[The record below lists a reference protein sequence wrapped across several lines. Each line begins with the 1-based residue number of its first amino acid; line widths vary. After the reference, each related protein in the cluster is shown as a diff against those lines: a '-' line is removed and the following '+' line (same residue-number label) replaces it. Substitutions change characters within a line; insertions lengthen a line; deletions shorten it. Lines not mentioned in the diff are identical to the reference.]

1 MLITEA
7 NVNHDRPGARP
18 GKVGKLPRL
27 ARACLLARA
36 RDNVGRGIKAVI
48 NYAITRSYLKIKTV
62 FFASMRLTD
71 CHVALTALFL
81 VLLPLCLIPSVFV
94 VSLLLPP
101 SFAFF
106 LSHSS
111 LFPFPSFYL
120 PFSPIF
126 KWQILRVS
134 PAAKEMRHLHLFA
147 DSSHPI
153 PPPPSPPTFC
163 LSFSRSSASFR
174 SFASPLSCGPRTPA
188 GLFVTPVFP
197 GIPDLELIFV
207 GRKLC
212 RSHP

>member
-27 ARACLLARA
+27 ARACARA
-36 RDNVGRGIKAVI
+36 RDDVGRGIKAVI

-81 VLLPLCLIPSVFV
+81 VLLPLCLIPTAFA

-101 SFAFF
+101 SFPVSFPFF

-126 KWQILRVS
+126 KWQILRVP
-134 PAAKEMRHLHLFA
+134 PAAKEVRHLHLFV
-147 DSSHPI
+147 DSSPPI
-153 PPPPSPPTFC
+153 PPPPPDS
-163 LSFSRSSASFR
+163 LSFFLSFFSLFSLLRFPTISWTTYSCR
-174 SFASPLSCGPRTPA
+174 SFCYTRFPR
-188 GLFVTPVFP
+188 
-197 GIPDLELIFV
+197 
-207 GRKLC
+207 
-212 RSHP
+212 HP